1 MGTILSINVSKNKG
15 EIKKPV
21 NEVLLVKNFGIDGDA
36 HFGFGHRQV
45 SLLSIF
51 SLDRA
56 REKHKDLSFGDF
68 AENFTVDID
77 LSKLSIGT
85 KLKLGNSIISI
96 SQIGKECHTK
106 CAIYNR
112 TGDCIMPKEGYFA
125 SVEEGGVVR
134 VGDTI
139 EVIKIE

>member
-1 MGTILSINVSKNKG
+1 MGKILSINVSKKKG

-21 NEVLLVKNFGIDGDA
+21 NEVLLVKNLGIMKDA

-51 SLDRA
+51 SLNRA
-56 REKHKDLSFGDF
+56 REKNKDLNFGDF
-68 AENFTVDID
+68 AENFTVDMD
-77 LSKLSIGT
+77 LDTVKVGT
-85 KLKLGNSIISI
+85 KMKLGNAIISI
-96 SQIGKECHTK
+96 TQIGKECHTK

-112 TGDCIMPKEGYFA
+112 TGDCIMPREGYFA
-125 SVEEGGVVR
+125 SVEEGGIVK

-139 EVIKIE
+139 EILLD

>member
-1 MGTILSINVSKNKG
+1 MGKILSINVSKKKG
-15 EIKKPV
+15 DIKKPV
-21 NEVLLVKNFGIDGDA
+21 NEVLLVKNFGIKGDA

-56 REKHKDLSFGDF
+56 REKNKDLNFGDF

-77 LSKLSIGT
+77 LSTLTIGT

-112 TGDCIMPKEGYFA
+112 IGDCIMPKEGYFA
-125 SVEEGGVVR
+125 SVEEGGIVR

-139 EVIKIE
+139 EILLN